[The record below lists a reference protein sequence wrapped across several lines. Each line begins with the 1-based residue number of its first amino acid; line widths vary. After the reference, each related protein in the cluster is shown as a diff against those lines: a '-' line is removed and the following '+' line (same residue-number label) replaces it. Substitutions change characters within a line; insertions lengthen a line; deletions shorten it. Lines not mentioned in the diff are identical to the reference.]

1 MPECLLH
8 LPHAWGFHQWACG
21 QYSCTGPMLRRAR
34 APGLT
39 PSLKLCFTVLR
50 FLVIFIFELCFC
62 KWHLMRQWSM
72 CMSRGNALMTYIHEY
87 SSLLHS
93 CIAFLMPHEH
103 RIPMALWRM
112 KGQQHRNWVQGKCVT
127 CFPFQPELALNAK
140 WRQQP
145 EENFIMSSL
154 TCVTSLY

>member
-1 MPECLLH
+1 M
-8 LPHAWGFHQWACG
+8 A
-21 QYSCTGPMLRRAR
+21 GPWHVVSTAAQGPCSEGPR

-39 PSLKLCFTVLR
+39 PSLMLCFTVLR
-50 FLVIFIFELCFC
+50 FLVILSLNLCFC
-62 KWHLMRQWSM
+62 KWHLIGQWSM
-72 CMSRGNALMTYIHEY
+72 CMSRGNALNTYIHDH

-103 RIPMALWRM
+103 RIPMVPWCV
-112 KGQQHRNWVQGKCVT
+112 KGQQHRNWVQGKHVT